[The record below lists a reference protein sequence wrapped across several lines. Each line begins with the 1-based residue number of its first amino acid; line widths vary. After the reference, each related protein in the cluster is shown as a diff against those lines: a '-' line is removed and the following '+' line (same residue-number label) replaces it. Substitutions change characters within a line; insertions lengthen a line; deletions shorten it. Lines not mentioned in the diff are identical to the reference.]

1 MNDLFPSAGFMR
13 RGYHRGQVEAFFAEA
28 RAAYER
34 PMLDDQALSSL
45 DVRRVAFDIKRG
57 GYKPAAVDAALDR
70 LELAFASRA
79 RDQFV
84 RAYGQEAWMN
94 RLAESA
100 QSLYPRLRRPRGDR
114 FRAPVGSRRGYDVR
128 EVDALLERLIAFF
141 DKGEPLAPED
151 LRTAAFRR
159 KGKRVAYDERT
170 VDAFI
175 ARAVDILLGAQ

>member
-13 RGYHRGQVEAFFAEA
+13 RGYQIGQVEAFFAEA

-45 DVRRVAFDIKRG
+45 DVRRAAFDIKRG
-57 GYKPAAVDAALDR
+57 GYKIVAVDSALDR

-79 RDQFV
+79 REQFV

-100 QSLYPRLRRPRGDR
+100 QALYPRLRRPRGER
-114 FRAPVGSRRGYDVR
+114 FRAPVGSRHGYDAR
-128 EVDALLERLIAFF
+128 EVDALTERLIAFF

-151 LRTAAFRR
+151 LRTAVFRR
-159 KGKRVAYDERT
+159 KGKRGAYDERT